1 MKKILESFLVVSL
14 FVCCMAQAEAQTD
27 PMAQAKA
34 FYIQQH
40 YWQAIQ
46 ECGEVINK
54 NSGNSD
60 ILSEANYFTGASY
73 ANLFDFLTAK
83 KNFATIVEKYKGTK
97 YYEDAYMG
105 LGDVELFGENLYEAL
120 KVYTGFYITNPSK
133 KRLATLYFRLSEVN
147 LKLGNKTEYKK
158 YLQKLQSEFPLSFEA
173 RDSMRLS
180 GHDVYYTCQVGAFT
194 NYDNAEKFIAGLK
207 IKGYEVYSVLCMLS
221 DKKLCRVR
229 IGKFKTLAE
238 AESLKQKLEKD
249 GYLVKIF
256 P

>member
-1 MKKILESFLVVSL
+1 MKKILKPFLVVFL
-14 FVCCMAQAEAQTD
+14 LACWVAQAWAQD

-46 ECGEVINK
+46 ECGEVIKK
-54 NSGNSD
+54 NPGNTD
-60 ILSEANYFTGASY
+60 ILSEANYFAGASY

-83 KNFATIVEKYKGTK
+83 KNFSAIVEKYKGSK
-97 YYEDAYMG
+97 YYEDAYLG
-105 LGDVELFGENLYEAL
+105 LGDVELLGENLYEAL
-120 KVYTGFYITNPSK
+120 KAYTGFYITNPSK

-147 LKLGNKTEYKK
+147 LKLGNKEEYKK
-158 YLQKLQSEFPLSFEA
+158 YLQKLQAEFPLSFEA
-173 RDSMRLS
+173 RDSKRLL

-194 NYDNAEKFIAGLK
+194 NYDNAEKFVAGLK
-207 IKGYEVYSVLCMLS
+207 AKGYEVYSVLCMLA
-221 DKKLCRVR
+221 DKRLCRVR

-238 AESLKQKLEKD
+238 AENLKQRLEKD